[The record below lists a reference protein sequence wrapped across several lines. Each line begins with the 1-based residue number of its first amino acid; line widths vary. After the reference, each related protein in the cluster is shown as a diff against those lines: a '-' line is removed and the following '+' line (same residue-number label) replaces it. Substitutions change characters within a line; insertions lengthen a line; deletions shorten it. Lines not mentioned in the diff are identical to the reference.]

1 MRRFGILGPLL
12 AFALVGA
19 ACGGD
24 EALSKDEYIAQGNAI
39 CEDGNAQ
46 LEAIILEFFADLPE
60 ESTPEEFAELFAGDS
75 IDQFTA
81 AIEGQLADL
90 RDLAAPEGDEN
101 LLAAL
106 YDDLEAVLDEI
117 NQVADAAAAGDPAA
131 IERLTS
137 EDPSHGRLQVAAMAF
152 DEVNR
157 RAIEYGLTVCGE

>member
-1 MRRFGILGPLL
+1 MRRFGVLGPLL

-39 CEDGNAQ
+39 CEDANAQ
-46 LEAIILEFFADLPE
+46 VEP
-60 ESTPEEFAELFAGDS
+60 GDF

-81 AIEGQLADL
+81 AVEGQLADL

-106 YDDLEAVLDEI
+106 YDDVEAVLDEI
-117 NQVADAAAAGDPAA
+117 NQLADAAAGGDPAA

-137 EDPSHGRLQVAAMAF
+137 DEDPSRGSLAVALMAF
-152 DEVNR
+152 DELDK
-157 RAIEYGLTVCGE
+157 RAIEHGLTVCGE